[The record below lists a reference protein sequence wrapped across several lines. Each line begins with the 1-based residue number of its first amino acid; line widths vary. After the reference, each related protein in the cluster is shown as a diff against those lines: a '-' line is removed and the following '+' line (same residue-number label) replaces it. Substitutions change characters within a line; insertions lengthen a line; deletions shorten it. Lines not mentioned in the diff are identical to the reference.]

1 MQQTPA
7 AYVLASR
14 AMGNDIARLWQH
26 AEKQM
31 AQRNGDAAHAAY
43 EAIVALDPR
52 HAPAWLRLSHLASF
66 RGRYREAVTAALSAA
81 AVATTDLLLRA
92 DICER
97 LIDVGEFEVALDYY
111 RATKLGDGA
120 PAQMV
125 ADFALLLQKLDDP
138 PLALQLAEAAWAKG
152 LRSPQLRYLRAT
164 LKIFCGQNDGV
175 EQELEAVLQQAPQFA
190 SAHWTLSKLRAW
202 SPQHNHIERLQRA
215 VSAKAQDDPAAPYL
229 FFALFK
235 ELEDVGR
242 YPEAW
247 QALADGC
254 AARRRALR
262 YDRAAEHALFGQL
275 VARCTPEFLSQQAQ
289 PSAGPVP
296 LFIVG
301 MPRSGTTV
309 LERILGAHSQ
319 VADAG
324 ELNDFPYQMLWAFD
338 RQSRQVPDEQMIAQA
353 DGIDYAELGRRY
365 LAHTQWRARGRPFYT
380 DKLPRNFMQ
389 VGFIHR
395 ALPQAKILHMV
406 RDPMDT
412 CFSNLK
418 ELFGAAYPHSYDQ
431 QEMAGH
437 FRDYQRLMDHWR
449 HALPGRVHDVSYEAL
464 VADPE
469 RVAKE
474 LLAFCGLP
482 WEPGCVAIEQ
492 RTSAVSTASVV
503 QVREPIHQRSLGQWK
518 RYEQQ
523 LQPLRRL
530 LEV

>member
-1 MQQTPA
+1 M
-7 AYVLASR
+7 AYVLASG

-26 AEKQM
+26 AETQM
-31 AQRNGDAAHAAY
+31 AQRNGEAARAAY
-43 EAIVALDPR
+43 EAIVVQAPQ
-52 HAPAWLRLSHLASF
+52 HAPAWLRLSHLASL
-66 RGRYREAVTAALSAA
+66 RGRYRESVTTVLSAA
-81 AVATTDLLLRA
+81 AIATQDLLLRA

-97 LIDVGEFEVALDYY
+97 LIDVGESKAALDYF
-111 RATKLGDGA
+111 RETRLGDAA
-120 PAQMV
+120 PAQML

-138 PLALQLAEAAWAKG
+138 ALALPLADAALGKG

-175 EQELEAVLQQAPQFA
+175 EQELEACLQLAPQLA
-190 SAHWTLSKLRAW
+190 SAHWTLSKLRTW
-202 SPQHNHIERLQRA
+202 SPQHHHIERLQRA
-215 VSAKAQDDPAAPYL
+215 VSAKAADDPAVPYL

-235 ELEDVGR
+235 ELEDVGG

-247 QALADGC
+247 QALAEGC
-254 AARRRALR
+254 VARRRALR
-262 YDRAAEHALFGQL
+262 YDRVAEHGLFERL
-275 VARCTPEFLSQQAQ
+275 IARCTPEFLSHRA
-289 PSAGPVP
+289 PPCDGPAP
-296 LFIVG
+296 IFIVG

-309 LERILGAHSQ
+309 LERILGSHSQ

-324 ELNDFPYQMLWAFD
+324 ELHDFPYQMLWAFD
-338 RQSRQVPDEQMIAQA
+338 RQSRQVPDEPMIAQA
-353 DGIDYAELGRRY
+353 EGIDYAELGRRY

-389 VGFIHR
+389 IGFIHR

-431 QEMAGH
+431 AEMAGH
-437 FRDYQRLMDHWR
+437 FHDYQRLMEHWR
-449 HALPGRVHDVSYEAL
+449 RAVPGRVLDVSYEAL

-474 LLAFCGLP
+474 VLAFCGLP

-523 LQPLRRL
+523 LEPLRRTL
-530 LEV
+530 DEARSL